1 MTLSPRPAGRSMPR
15 KIRPAPPSAANRSI
29 ITNSPHRLPGVDM
42 RSAAGRRFRDLVDAV
57 IAEFGNANP
66 EAIRELAGLRFTR
79 DQVQGDVV
87 TGAKPRAVED
97 LVRIG
102 RLITRLE
109 SSLRQARAAQMA
121 RVNVSPLAAHFAQ
134 PPKVAGQ

>member
-1 MTLSPRPAGRSMPR
+1 MPR

-87 TGAKPRAVED
+87 TGAKPRAAED

-109 SSLRQARAAQMA
+109 ATLRQARAAKRDGQKMSIPEYLSW
-121 RVNVSPLAAHFAQ
+121 RDAQ
-134 PPKVAGQ
+134 RDVQA

>member
-1 MTLSPRPAGRSMPR
+1 
-15 KIRPAPPSAANRSI
+15 
-29 ITNSPHRLPGVDM
+29 M

-109 SSLRQARAAQMA
+109 LSLRQARAAQMA

>member
-1 MTLSPRPAGRSMPR
+1 MPR